1 MRSTGTSSPSST
13 DAARGLHLLVGIVLG
28 GLALVE
34 IWVQPIFQT
43 GLPGPRPGLSALVV
57 LMAGAIAVSDRW
69 PLAGAAAF
77 SSLVVAIGR
86 VGDVDQA
93 GFELALGGLVVAYTF
108 AQREAGR
115 RAWLGGGMLFVG
127 FLGWSRLTHAAGDQ
141 PDDLVVPLLLLGAAW
156 YVGREVRHHQQRSD
170 SAAAA
175 SVAEERSRIA
185 RELHD
190 VVAHGVSVMG
200 LQASS
205 ALASLPPDRVEERAS
220 MQAIESLGRVTLE
233 DLHRMLGMLR
243 PGTEAAPTEPL
254 PRLAQL
260 ADLCASASTLPA
272 VSLSVEGERRE
283 LSPGVE
289 LSAYRIVQE
298 GLTNVRRHANA
309 HHAWVRMGYLPGS
322 LEIEVRDDGDGS
334 AAPIRFGHGLVG
346 IRERVALH
354 GGSLAVD
361 AGEPGFRLRILL
373 PTGGDS

>member
-1 MRSTGTSSPSST
+1 MPHPPST
-13 DAARGLHLLVGIVLG
+13 DLTRGLHPLVGMVLG

-43 GLPGPRPGLSALVV
+43 GLPGPKEALSALVV
-57 LMAGAIAVSDRW
+57 LMAAAIAVSDRW

-77 SSLVVAIGR
+77 SGIIVAIGW

-93 GFELALGGLVVAYTF
+93 GFQLALGGLVVTYTV

-115 RAWLGGGMLFVG
+115 RAWLGGGMLLVGFVG
-127 FLGWSRLTHAAGDQ
+127 WSLLTDAPGDQ
-141 PDDLVVPLLLLGAAW
+141 PDDFVAPLLLLGAAW
-156 YVGREVRHHQQRSD
+156 HAGREVRHHQQRSD
-170 SAAAA
+170 AIAVAR
-175 SVAEERSRIA
+175 VAEERSRIA

-205 ALASLPPDRVEERAS
+205 ALASLHPERAAERAS
-220 MQAIESLGRVTLE
+220 MQAIESLGRATLE

-243 PGTEAAPTEPL
+243 PGAEEAPTGAL

-260 ADLCASASTLPA
+260 ADLCVTASTPPR
-272 VSLSVEGERRE
+272 VSLSVEGERRD
-283 LSPGVE
+283 LSSGVE

-298 GLTNVRRHANA
+298 ALTNVRRHANA
-309 HHAWVRMGYLPGS
+309 HNAWVRLAYLPGA
-322 LEIEVRDDGDGS
+322 LEIEVRDDGGGS
-334 AAPIRFGHGLVG
+334 AAPIHFGHGLVG

-354 GGSLAVD
+354 GGSLVVE
-361 AGEPGFRLRILL
+361 AGDPGLRLRVLL

>member
-1 MRSTGTSSPSST
+1 MSSPSWT
-13 DAARGLHLLVGIVLG
+13 GAPRGLHLLIGMVLG

-43 GLPGPRPGLSALVV
+43 GLPGPRPWLSALVV

-69 PLAGAAAF
+69 PLAAAGAF
-77 SSLVVAIGR
+77 SGLVVAIGC
-86 VGDVDQA
+86 VGEIDQA
-93 GFELALGGLVVAYTF
+93 GFEIALGGLVVAYTV
-108 AQREAGR
+108 AKREAGR
-115 RAWLGGGMLFVG
+115 RAWLAGGMLVLG
-127 FLGWSRLTHAAGDQ
+127 FLGWSLLTQAAGDQ
-141 PDDLVVPLLLLGAAW
+141 PDDVAVPLLLLCAAW

-170 SAAAA
+170 SIAAA

-205 ALASLPPDRVEERAS
+205 AGARLPPDSVERAN
-220 MQAIESLGRVTLE
+220 MQAIESLGRATLE

-243 PGTEAAPTEPL
+243 GGTEEPLTEPL

-260 ADLCASASTLPA
+260 ADLCATSSFPPA

-283 LSPGVE
+283 LTPSVE

-309 HHAWVRMGYLPGS
+309 DHAWVRIEYLPAA
-322 LEIEVRDDGDGS
+322 LDIEVRDDGGKS

-354 GGSLAVD
+354 GGSLAVE
-361 AGEPGFRLRILL
+361 AVEPGFRLHVVL
-373 PTGGDS
+373 PTGGES